1 MIGCGV
7 ASAVCGALRLSLRV
21 TAITLPIFEHGLGI
35 LMKRFLIAVAALFGV
50 TAAQAADMAAAP
62 YTKAA
67 PLALAYS
74 WTGFYAG
81 VNAGYGWG
89 DHTAA
94 FAGGDPFIQ
103 ELTTGSGFPAGTQIP
118 SAATNMNGATG
129 GVQLGYHL
137 QFAPQ
142 WVAGLE
148 ADFNGL
154 DFKTSAASSF
164 RLGPTLGM
172 SEVVGLAASQKAD
185 WFGTVRGRIG
195 WLPADRLLVYG
206 TGGLA
211 YGQVKETLVFNGAPN
226 MSAGSGTS
234 NVGFV
239 CSATGL
245 DCFIGSS
252 SRVAVG
258 YAAGAGLEYAISRNI
273 TLRAEYL
280 YVNLGKTSTR
290 ASAVTSQIPYAPA
303 SFVANF
309 GDFDFNVVRAGV
321 NYRF

>member
-1 MIGCGV
+1 
-7 ASAVCGALRLSLRV
+7 
-21 TAITLPIFEHGLGI
+21 
-35 LMKRFLIAVAALFGV
+35 MKRFLIAAAAALLGAM
-50 TAAQAADMAAAP
+50 AAQAADIAAAP
-62 YTKAA
+62 YAKA
-67 PLALAYS
+67 PALSPATN

-89 DHTAA
+89 DHTTA
-94 FAGGDPFIQ
+94 FAAGDPFIQ
-103 ELTTGSGFPAGTQIP
+103 ELTSGSGFPAGTQIP
-118 SAATNMNGATG
+118 SAAINMHGATG

-154 DFKTSAASSF
+154 DFKASAASSF
-164 RLGPTLGM
+164 RLGPALGM
-172 SEVVGLAASQKAD
+172 SEVVGLATSHKAD

-245 DCFIGSS
+245 DCFVGSS
-252 SRVAVG
+252 SRIAVG
-258 YAAGAGLEYAISRNI
+258 YAAGAGLEYAISRNV

-290 ASAVTSQIPYAPA
+290 ASAVTPQIPYAPA
-303 SFVANF
+303 SFVAS